1 MRRALRSVSE
11 HIGALTCCKLLT
23 SIETITTRS
32 RLFVRQIPRIKSL
45 LFMQGFPIKIFM
57 MSANEYLACTMPTTD
72 PLDPG
77 ELEQFYIRLA

>member
-1 MRRALRSVSE
+1 
-11 HIGALTCCKLLT
+11 
-23 SIETITTRS
+23 
-32 RLFVRQIPRIKSL
+32 
-45 LFMQGFPIKIFM
+45 MQGFPIKIFM